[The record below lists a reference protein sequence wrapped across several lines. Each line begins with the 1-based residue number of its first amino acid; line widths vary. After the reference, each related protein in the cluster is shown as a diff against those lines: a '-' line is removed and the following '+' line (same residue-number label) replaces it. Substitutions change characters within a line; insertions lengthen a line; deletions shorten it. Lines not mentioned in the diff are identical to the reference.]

1 MLDFETLR
9 LIWWVL
15 LGVLLIGFAILDGF
29 DLGAAMWLPFLGKKD
44 EERRIIINTVGPVWE
59 GNQVWLILGGGASF
73 AAWPFVYAAS
83 FSGFY
88 IAIFLSLFAVILRPV
103 GFKFRSKMPSS
114 TWRETWDWLLFVG
127 GLVPALIFGVAV
139 GNLFMGAPFHFDE
152 TLRLAY
158 TGSFWQLLTPF
169 PVLCGLMSIAM
180 MLFQGGI
187 YLSLKTTGALS
198 SRAHRGSLFAGFAM
212 LVLFIIGG
220 FWLYQGIEGY
230 QITSAINTA
239 ASSNPIDKQVSKEFG
254 LWFHNYGVQPK
265 LYLIPGLG
273 CLSILGAIFLVNAKK
288 YGWAFLSNSVAIFC
302 VISSVGVSLFPFIM
316 PSSSEPNHSLTV
328 WDASSSQRTLMVM
341 LLAVLIFLP
350 IILAYTA
357 WVYRVLRGKVTNK
370 SLEENKTNAY

>member
-158 TGSFWQLLTPF
+158 TGSFWQLLAPF